1 MWCGDLQIEPAWRV
15 WCGDLQAL
23 IPAIRCRRVIRGIQN
38 RAVYAR
44 IIGPHATCIDFNVLF
59 FEHSKEGGMGWGR
72 IGSVDNMW
80 DLFAGGPGL
89 IPLGVFCTAFS

>member
-44 IIGPHATCIDFNVLF
+44 TIGQAAHATCIGFNVSFLNIL
-59 FEHSKEGGMGWGR
+59 KRGGGR
-72 IGSVDNMW
+72 
-80 DLFAGGPGL
+80 GL
-89 IPLGVFCTAFS
+89 VQ